1 MMRNKNIFFLYA
13 FVALT
18 VMSCKKWDD
27 HTALTSQDLSQN
39 LLQAVSS
46 NSSLSKFRG
55 YIAQAGLD
63 TLLESSKAYTIWAPA
78 DNALQSID
86 PAIVSDPAKLKAF
99 ILNHISNQSYFTRD
113 AKTAE
118 LRVLMLS
125 GKYSQFSA
133 TKFADANIT
142 AADKYVKNGVL
153 HVIDA
158 MSPVLQNA
166 WEYVNANTAAYIQN
180 AYIASLNF
188 ISFDPSQ
195 AIIDSISATTGLP
208 IYHPGTGLVNRNTFN
223 DRVYD
228 LKRED
233 KQYTYFVI
241 QNAGFTLESDSLKQY
256 FNTGITASTDSLA
269 KFNTVKDVIV
279 EGYYSQSTLTG
290 AILVSRSG
298 VAFSVNPA
306 LIVESKKLSNG
317 IAYVVSNLN
326 VLNLNKFKE
335 IRIEGENPS
344 GFFSDRTGN
353 TNYRVRFNP
362 VTGKNFTDIFISGH
376 NVSNYFSYYTL
387 NDMPSMKY
395 NVYVF
400 GVNDFQT
407 GAVTDSILAATSISF
422 TDQNIV
428 TTLARLPHVVPLNTA
443 SGAYNEVFLGQFTST
458 LYRRLYILLRAQ
470 GTNPMVLD
478 YVKLVPV
485 L

>member
-1 MMRNKNIFFLYA
+1 MRFRNKLLLLSFLPVGFSA
-13 FVALT
+13 
-18 VMSCKKWDD
+18 CKKWDD
-27 HTALTSQDLSQN
+27 HTALTNQDLSQN

-63 TLLESSKAYTIWAPA
+63 TLLESSRSFTIWAPN

-86 PAIVSDPAKLKAF
+86 PAIVSDPVKLKAF
-99 ILNHISNQSYFTRD
+99 LLNHISGQSYFTRN
-113 AKTAE
+113 AQTGE
-118 LRVLMLS
+118 LRVQMLN
-125 GKYSQFSA
+125 GKYNQFSVS
-133 TKFADANIT
+133 KFADANIT

-153 HVIDA
+153 HMIDA
-158 MSPVLQNA
+158 MTPVLQSV
-166 WEYVNANTAAYIQN
+166 WEYVIANTASYAQN
-180 AYIASLNF
+180 AYIVSLNY

-195 AIIDSISATTGLP
+195 AIIDSISSTTGLP
-208 IYHPGTGLVNRNTFN
+208 IYRPGTGLVNRNTFN

-233 KQYTYFVI
+233 KRYTYFVI

-256 FNTGITASTDSLA
+256 FNTGVTATTDSLA
-269 KFNTVKDVIV
+269 KFNTVKDLIV
-279 EGYYSQSTLTG
+279 EGYYTQSTLTG
-290 AILVSRSG
+290 ATLVSRSG
-298 VAFSVNPA
+298 VAIPVNPA
-306 LIVESKKLSNG
+306 LIVESRKLSNG
-317 IAYVVSNLN
+317 IVHVLSNLN

-353 TNYRVRFNP
+353 TNYRVRYNP
-362 VTGKNFTDIFISGH
+362 ATGKNFTDIFITGH
-376 NVSNYFSYYTL
+376 GVTNYFSYYTL
-387 NDMPSMKY
+387 NNMPSMRY

-407 GAVTDSILAATSISF
+407 GAVTDSILAATSF
-422 TDQNIV
+422 DFANVNNIA
-428 TTLARLPHVVPLNTA
+428 TLARLPHVVPLYTA
-443 SGAYNEVFLGQFTST
+443 AGAYNEVFLGQVNST
-458 LYRRLYILLRAQ
+458 LYRRLYFLLRAQ

-478 YVKLVPV
+478 YIRLVPV